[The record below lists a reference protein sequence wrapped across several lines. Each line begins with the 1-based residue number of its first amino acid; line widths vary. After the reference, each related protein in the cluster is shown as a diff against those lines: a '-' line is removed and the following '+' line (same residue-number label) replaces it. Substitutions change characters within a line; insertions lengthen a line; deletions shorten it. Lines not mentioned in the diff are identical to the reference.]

1 MSKQFQLTPRIGKL
15 NLGAKKAMK
24 ELNKRNTASSVKNKL
39 EFKIPSW
46 NQIYSSLL
54 KLAEAVRKSGF
65 EPDVIVGVS
74 RGGWIPARIMS
85 DLLENPKLAN
95 VTAEFYVGV
104 AETRSEPVITQPVSL
119 PVKHKKVLVV
129 DDVADTGES
138 LKLVNVHLKKQG
150 VSEIKIATIYCKP
163 WSVTVPHYYIEETRC
178 WIVFPWEL
186 KETVRKTVEKFRGE
200 GRTLEDAK
208 EKLISSGLNRELVE
222 RFTKE
227 VFREES

>member
-1 MSKQFQLTPRIGKL
+1 MMR
-15 NLGAKKAMK
+15 
-24 ELNKRNTASSVKNKL
+24 ELNIRNTASSVGNNL
-39 EFKIPSW
+39 EFEIPSW
-46 NQIYSSLL
+46 NQIYRLLL

-85 DLLENPKLAN
+85 DLLETPKLAN

-104 AETRSEPVITQPVSL
+104 AETKREPTITQPVSVS
-119 PVKHKKVLVV
+119 VKDKKVLVV

-138 LKLVNVHLKKQG
+138 LKHVTLHLKNQG
-150 VSEIKIATIYCKP
+150 ASEIKIVTIYYKP
-163 WSVTVPHYYIEETRC
+163 WSITVPHYYEKETRC
-178 WIVFPWEL
+178 WIVFPWEQ

-200 GRTLEDAK
+200 GRIVEDAK

-222 RFTKE
+222 RFIKE
-227 VFREES
+227 IFREEL

>member
-1 MSKQFQLTPRIGKL
+1 MR
-15 NLGAKKAMK
+15 
-24 ELNKRNTASSVKNKL
+24 ELNKTNTASSVGNNL

-46 NQIYSSLL
+46 NQIYRLHL

-85 DLLENPKLAN
+85 DLLETPKLAN

-104 AETRSEPVITQPVSL
+104 AETKREPTITQPVSL
-119 PVKHKKVLVV
+119 PVKGAKVLVV

-138 LKLVNVHLKKQG
+138 LKLVNSHLKNQG
-150 VSEIKIATIYCKP
+150 ASEIKIATIYYKP
-163 WSVTVPHYYIEETRC
+163 WSVIVPHCYEKETRC
-178 WIVFPWEL
+178 WIVFPWEQ

-200 GRTLEDAK
+200 GRTVEDAK

-222 RFTKE
+222 RFIKE
-227 VFREES
+227 IFREEL

>member
-1 MSKQFQLTPRIGKL
+1 MR
-15 NLGAKKAMK
+15 
-24 ELNKRNTASSVKNKL
+24 ELNIRNTASSVGNNL

-46 NQIYSSLL
+46 NQIYRLLL

-85 DLLENPKLAN
+85 DLLETPKLAN

-104 AETRSEPVITQPVSL
+104 AETKREPTITQPVSVS
-119 PVKHKKVLVV
+119 VKDKKVLVV

-138 LKLVNVHLKKQG
+138 LKLVNSHLKNQG
-150 VSEIKIATIYCKP
+150 ASEIKIATIYYKP
-163 WSVTVPHYYIEETRC
+163 WSVIGPHCYEKETRC
-178 WIVFPWEL
+178 WIVFPWEQ

-200 GRTLEDAK
+200 GRTVEDAK

-222 RFTKE
+222 RFIKE
-227 VFREES
+227 IVREEL

>member
-1 MSKQFQLTPRIGKL
+1 
-15 NLGAKKAMK
+15 MK
-24 ELNKRNTASSVKNKL
+24 EMKPRNTASRVENNL
-39 EFKIPSW
+39 EFEIPSW
-46 NQIYSSLL
+46 DKIYGLLL
-54 KLAEAVRKSGF
+54 KLSEAVRKSGF

-85 DLLENPKLAN
+85 DLLETPKLAN

-104 AETRSEPVITQPVSL
+104 AETKHEPTITQPISVS
-119 PVKHKKVLVV
+119 VKDKKVLVV

-138 LKLVNVHLKKQG
+138 LKLVNSHLKNQG
-150 VSEIKIATIYCKP
+150 ASEIKIATIYYKP
-163 WSVTVPHYYIEETRC
+163 WSIIVPHYYEKETRY
-178 WIVFPWEL
+178 WIVFPWEQ

-200 GRTLEDAK
+200 RRTVEDAK

-227 VFREES
+227 VFREEP

>member
-1 MSKQFQLTPRIGKL
+1 MR
-15 NLGAKKAMK
+15 
-24 ELNKRNTASSVKNKL
+24 ELNKTNTAYSLGNNL
-39 EFKIPSW
+39 ESEIPSW
-46 NQIYSSLL
+46 NQIYRLLL

-85 DLLENPKLAN
+85 DLLETPKLAN

-104 AETRSEPVITQPVSL
+104 TETKREPTITQPVSVS
-119 PVKHKKVLVV
+119 VKDKKVLVV

-138 LKLVNVHLKKQG
+138 LKLVNSHLKNQG
-150 VSEIKIATIYCKP
+150 ASEIKIATIYYKP
-163 WSVTVPHYYIEETRC
+163 WSVIVPHCYEKETRC
-178 WIVFPWEL
+178 WIVFPWEQ

-200 GRTLEDAK
+200 GRTVEDAK

-222 RFTKE
+222 RFIKE
-227 VFREES
+227 IVREEL

>member
-1 MSKQFQLTPRIGKL
+1 
-15 NLGAKKAMK
+15 MK
-24 ELNKRNTASSVKNKL
+24 ELKKRNKASSIKKEL

-46 NQIYSSLL
+46 NQLYNLLL

-85 DLLENPKLAN
+85 DLLETSKLAN
-95 VTAEFYVGV
+95 VTAEFYLGV
-104 AETRSEPVITQPVSL
+104 AETKLELTITQPVSL
-119 PVKHKKVLVV
+119 PVKGKKVLVV

-138 LKLVNVHLKKQG
+138 LKQVNAHLKKQG
-150 VSEIKIATIYCKP
+150 ASKIKIASIYYKP
-163 WSVTVPHYYIEETRC
+163 WSAIVPHYYIEETRC
-178 WIVFPWEL
+178 WVVFPWEL
-186 KETVRKTVEKFRGE
+186 KETVRKIVEKFRGE
-200 GRTLEDAK
+200 GRTLEEAK

-227 VFREES
+227 IFREEP